1 MTLLNIIVANSRRK
15 IVCNLESQLKQATN
29 CIDLL
34 LKRINDLN
42 DDLSE
47 SQKLNRYYEDRIME
61 LEQEKSALYLQL
73 EDWENSYYKLI

>member
-1 MTLLNIIVANSRRK
+1 MH
-15 IVCNLESQLKQATN
+15 NLESQLKQATD

-34 LKRINDLN
+34 LKRIDDLN

-47 SQKLNRYYEDRIME
+47 SQQLNRYYEDRIME

>member
-1 MTLLNIIVANSRRK
+1 MP
-15 IVCNLESQLKQATN
+15 NLEYQLKQATD

-34 LKRINDLN
+34 LKRIDDLK

-47 SQKLNRYYEDRIME
+47 SQQLNRHYEDKIME
-61 LEQEKSALYLQL
+61 LEQENSALYLQL

>member
-1 MTLLNIIVANSRRK
+1 M
-15 IVCNLESQLKQATN
+15 CNLESQLKQAID

-34 LKRINDLN
+34 LKRIDDLN

-47 SQKLNRYYEDRIME
+47 SQQLNRHYEDRIME
-61 LEQEKSALYLQL
+61 LEQEKSALYSQV

>member
-1 MTLLNIIVANSRRK
+1 MDS
-15 IVCNLESQLKQATN
+15 LESQLKQTTD

-34 LKRINDLN
+34 LKRIDDLK

-47 SQKLNRYYEDRIME
+47 SQQLNRHYEDRIME
-61 LEQEKSALYLQL
+61 LEQENSALYLQL

>member
-47 SQKLNRYYEDRIME
+47 SQQLNRYYEDRIME
-61 LEQEKSALYLQL
+61 LEQEKSALYSQL

>member
-1 MTLLNIIVANSRRK
+1 MS
-15 IVCNLESQLKQATN
+15 NLESQLKQATD

-47 SQKLNRYYEDRIME
+47 SQQLNRYYEDRIME

>member
-1 MTLLNIIVANSRRK
+1 MR
-15 IVCNLESQLKQATN
+15 NLESQLKQATD

-34 LKRINDLN
+34 LKRIDGLK

-47 SQKLNRYYEDRIME
+47 SQQLNRYYEDRIME
-61 LEQEKSALYLQL
+61 LEQENAALCSQL

>member
-1 MTLLNIIVANSRRK
+1 MS
-15 IVCNLESQLKQATN
+15 NLESQLKQATD

-34 LKRINDLN
+34 LKRIDDLN
-42 DDLSE
+42 DDLSA

>member
-1 MTLLNIIVANSRRK
+1 M
-15 IVCNLESQLKQATN
+15 CNLESQLQQATD

-34 LKRINDLN
+34 LKRIDDLN

>member
-1 MTLLNIIVANSRRK
+1 M
-15 IVCNLESQLKQATN
+15 CNLESQLKQATD

-34 LKRINDLN
+34 LKRIDDLN
-42 DDLSE
+42 NDLSE
-47 SQKLNRYYEDRIME
+47 SQQLNRYYEDRIME

>member
-1 MTLLNIIVANSRRK
+1 MS
-15 IVCNLESQLKQATN
+15 NLESQLKQATD
-29 CIDLL
+29 CINLL
-34 LKRINDLN
+34 LKRIDDLN

-61 LEQEKSALYLQL
+61 LEKEKSALYLQL

>member
-1 MTLLNIIVANSRRK
+1 MS
-15 IVCNLESQLKQATN
+15 NLESQLKQATD

-47 SQKLNRYYEDRIME
+47 SQQLNRYYEDRIME
-61 LEQEKSALYLQL
+61 LEQEKSVLYLQL

>member
-1 MTLLNIIVANSRRK
+1 MS
-15 IVCNLESQLKQATN
+15 NLEYQLKQATD

-34 LKRINDLN
+34 LKRIDDLN
-42 DDLSE
+42 NDLSE
-47 SQKLNRYYEDRIME
+47 SQQLNRYYEDRIME